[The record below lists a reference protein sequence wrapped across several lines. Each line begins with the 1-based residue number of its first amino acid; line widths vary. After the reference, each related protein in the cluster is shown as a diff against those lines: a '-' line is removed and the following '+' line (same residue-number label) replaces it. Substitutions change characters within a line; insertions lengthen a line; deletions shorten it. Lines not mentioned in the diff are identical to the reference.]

1 MGWGG
6 VGGCVE
12 VGVTQESLSLIRVE
26 SDLFFDAFLPLKE
39 FICAGLILLVR
50 YKPLVGQFSLSPT
63 FCKHLYF

>member
-1 MGWGG
+1 M
-6 VGGCVE
+6 
-12 VGVTQESLSLIRVE
+12 TQESLSLIRVE